1 MTEEEP
7 GQSAAQRLRAAAAT
21 SKRGRTRLVDRIP
34 KNLPLGFT
42 ERIDLI
48 IRILFMVVVA
58 AGCYLV
64 LEPFLTAI
72 LIAAVLAV
80 VTWPVFSWLRE
91 LMRHS
96 ATAAAVVMVTSIV
109 VLVLIPL
116 SFLLVALAQQVP
128 RWVQAAAA
136 WLKDPLP
143 ILDAVKSIPYAGAWL
158 YEELVAAIDPQTF
171 AHTMQRIIEPLSTW
185 VVNAAVN
192 VGSGV
197 VQLAFVTFIVFFFYR
212 DGSWFAERISAVVER
227 VSGGIAE
234 EITKI
239 LVNTTRSVVFGIVGT
254 AIGQGLVA
262 GVGFWIAGVP
272 GILILSFAVCILSV
286 IPIGPPL
293 IWMPAAVWLW
303 SKGEMGM
310 AAFLV
315 AWGSLAVSS
324 VDNFLK
330 PLLIARGTSMPIA
343 LIFLGVFG
351 GVLAF
356 GFLGLILGPLLLAVG
371 IALFT
376 AWLKRPVIALAN
388 AAEHASAAHPD
399 EAPEQ
404 ELEAPA
410 SKNE

>member
-1 MTEEEP
+1 MTDDQQPAP
-7 GQSAAQRLRAAAAT
+7 GAAERRRSTARSAAA
-21 SKRGRTRLVDRIP
+21 KRVRGDFVAQIP
-34 KNLPLGFT
+34 KRFSEGFT

-48 IRILFMVVVA
+48 IRIVFMVVVA
-58 AGCYLV
+58 VGCYLV

-80 VTWPVFSWLRE
+80 VTWPVFNKLRSG
-91 LMRHS
+91 MRQS
-96 ATAAAVVMVTSIV
+96 STAAASVMVLSIV

-128 RWVQAAAA
+128 RGVQAAAA

-143 ILDAVKSIPYAGAWL
+143 ILQAVQSIPYAGDWL
-158 YEELVAAIDPQTF
+158 YGELVSAIDPQTF
-171 AHTMQRIIEPLSTW
+171 AHTMQRILEPLSTW
-185 VVNAAVN
+185 VLNAAVN

-197 VQLAFVTFIVFFFYR
+197 MQLAFVTFIVFFFYR
-212 DGSWFAERISAVVER
+212 DGSWFADRISAVVER

-262 GVGFWIAGVP
+262 GIGFWIAGVP
-272 GILILSFAVCILSV
+272 GVLILSFAVCVLSV

-293 IWMPAAVWLW
+293 I
-303 SKGEMGM
+303 
-310 AAFLV
+310 FLV
-315 AWGSLAVSS
+315 LWGTLAVSS
-324 VDNFLK
+324 VDNFIK

-371 IALFT
+371 IALFS

-388 AAEHASAAHPD
+388 AAEQASAA
-399 EAPEQ
+399 EQ
-404 ELEAPA
+404 PA
-410 SKNE
+410 AADSEKL

>member
-1 MTEEEP
+1 MTDDQQPAP
-7 GQSAAQRLRAAAAT
+7 GAAERRRSTARSAAA
-21 SKRGRTRLVDRIP
+21 KRVRGDFGAQIP
-34 KNLPLGFT
+34 KRFSEGFT

-48 IRILFMVVVA
+48 IRIVFMVVVA
-58 AGCYLV
+58 VGCYLV

-80 VTWPVFSWLRE
+80 VTWPVFNKLRSG
-91 LMRHS
+91 MRQS
-96 ATAAAVVMVTSIV
+96 STAAASVMVLSIV

-128 RWVQAAAA
+128 RGVQAAAA

-143 ILDAVKSIPYAGAWL
+143 ILQAVQSIPYAGDWL
-158 YEELVAAIDPQTF
+158 YGELVSAIDPQTF
-171 AHTMQRIIEPLSTW
+171 AHTMQRILEPLSTW
-185 VVNAAVN
+185 VLNAAVN

-197 VQLAFVTFIVFFFYR
+197 MQLAFVTFIVFFFYR
-212 DGSWFAERISAVVER
+212 DGSWFADRISAVVER

-262 GVGFWIAGVP
+262 GIGFWIAGVP
-272 GILILSFAVCILSV
+272 GVLILSFAVCMLSV

-293 IWMPAAVWLW
+293 IWLPAAVWLW
-303 SKGEMGM
+303 SKGELGM

-315 AWGSLAVSS
+315 LWGTLAVSS
-324 VDNFLK
+324 VDNFIK

-371 IALFT
+371 IALFS

-388 AAEHASAAHPD
+388 AAEQASAA
-399 EAPEQ
+399 EQ
-404 ELEAPA
+404 PA
-410 SKNE
+410 AADSEKL